1 MLEPTVFLVDDD
13 HAVRD
18 SLSMLIRTV
27 GLNVVVYSHPQKFL
41 DDYDPMQ
48 VGCLVLDIRM
58 PGING
63 LSIQEFMNKNGNTIP
78 IIFITGHG
86 DVSQCSKAFKAGAAD
101 FLTKPIDEHLLLDSI
116 QKAIQQNIANHK
128 RTAKVQAIQNRV
140 SNLTEREREVLN
152 MVVEGLPNKTIAQRL
167 DISTRTV
174 ETHRASLF
182 EKLEV
187 NSLAELVK
195 LQLTIAPL

>member
-1 MLEPTVFLVDDD
+1 MMEPVVYLVDDD
-13 HAVRD
+13 LAVRD
-18 SLSMLIRTV
+18 SLSLLIRSIGLTV
-27 GLNVVVYSHPQKFL
+27 VSFGHPQDFL
-41 DDYDPMQ
+41 DAYEPNQ

-63 LSIQEFMNKNGNTIP
+63 LSVQEIMNEHAYRVP

-86 DVSQCSKAFKAGAAD
+86 DVSQCCKAFKAGAVD
-101 FLTKPIDEHLLLDSI
+101 FLTKPIDEHLLLNSL
-116 QKAIQQNIANHK
+116 QKAIQQNIEDHK
-128 RTAKVQAIQNRV
+128 RSVKVQAIQDRLN
-140 SNLTEREREVLN
+140 SLTSREQEVLK
-152 MVVEGLPNKTIAQRL
+152 MVVDGLPNKTIAQRL

-182 EKLEV
+182 DKLKV

-195 LQLTIAPL
+195 LQFTVETL